1 MKMKLTKEMK
11 QLINCYLLV
20 EFFKESAIPELKDT
34 LPELIDSVYGVEKKL
49 EEFSEMLEKKAID
62 VAEKEAEG
70 LTKITKEERKEF
82 KYRTP
87 RKIAIVT
94 DDDGWKT
101 CECPTCREELDDLET
116 FDYCPYCGQ
125 KLDWSVLDD

>member
-1 MKMKLTKEMK
+1 MKLTKEIK
-11 QLINCYLLV
+11 QLINCHLLV

-34 LPELIDSVYGVEKKL
+34 LPELIDSVYGVEEKL
-49 EEFSEMLEKKAID
+49 EEFSEMIEEKAIE

-70 LTKITKEERKEF
+70 LAKMTKEERKEL

-87 RKIAIVT
+87 RKIVMVS
-94 DDDGWKT
+94 DEDGWKT
-101 CECPTCREELDDLET
+101 CECPTCREELDDLDT
-116 FDYCPYCGQ
+116 FDYCPDCGQ